1 MRDLYQD
8 VTNRIVAALEAGTPP
23 WVKPW
28 SADADATPMNAG
40 SKRPYRGVNALLLT
54 LETTCRGHSRNAWLT
69 FRQALALGGHVRAGE
84 RGATVV
90 FFKTLEVPIEAPED
104 RPTSRVV
111 PLLRAFT
118 VFNVAQIEGLPER
131 LVQPPPPP
139 AWAPHEEAER
149 LLATSGPRLQHAGAR
164 AFYSPSE
171 DLIQLPA
178 PGSFPDQGGYYATAL
193 HELVHWTGHASR
205 CNRQL
210 GKRFGEE
217 AYAVEELI
225 AEMGSAFLCAHC
237 RLDGHLQHASYV
249 GSWLK
254 VLKNDK
260 RAVFT
265 AAAQAQRAAD
275 FVLGPAARVPDSP
288 VEALAA

>member
-1 MRDLYQD
+1 
-8 VTNRIVAALEAGTPP
+8 
-23 WVKPW
+23 
-28 SADADATPMNAG
+28 
-40 SKRPYRGVNALLLT
+40 VNALLLT
-54 LETTCRGHSRNAWLT
+54 LEATCRGYGRNAWLT
-69 FRQALALGGHVRAGE
+69 FRQAAELGGHVRGGE
-84 RGATVV
+84 HGTTVV
-90 FFKTLEVPIEAPED
+90 FFKPLEVPAEGTED
-104 RPTSRVV
+104 RSAARVV

-118 VFNVAQIEGLPER
+118 VFNVAQIEGLPDH
-131 LVQPPPPP
+131 LVKPPPPP
-139 AWAPHEEAER
+139 AWEPHGEAER
-149 LLATSGPRLQHAGAR
+149 LLATSGARVQYAGAA
-164 AFYSPSE
+164 AFYRPS
-171 DLIQLPA
+171 DDTIVLPE
-178 PGSFPDQGGYYATAL
+178 PGLFASGVGYYATAL

-210 GKRFGEE
+210 GRRFGSE

-237 RLDGHLQHASYV
+237 RLDGQLQHASYV
-249 GSWLK
+249 ASWLR

-288 VEALAA
+288 AEALAA